1 MNDPIRRG
9 TLEMTSAMLICGTIG
24 WLVLLSGQPVLDV
37 VFWRC
42 VFGFAALLVACAV
55 LGFLRRGSLGR
66 EAFLLALLSGVFI
79 VGNWVLLFA
88 SYSRASI
95 AIGTAVYNVQ
105 PFMLVGLGAAFLGEK
120 VTARKLGWLGLS
132 FAGML
137 AIVSAHGDSDA
148 PRGDYLFGILLA
160 LAAALLYAFAALIVK
175 RLQGTPPHLIALIQ
189 VGTGVLMLAPLANLA
204 ELPRG
209 VAPWASLATLGI
221 VHTGLMYVLLYG
233 AIQKLPTA
241 LTGALSFIYPV
252 AAILVDWLVFEHR
265 LSLAQWLGVAAILLA
280 AAGMQMAHDRGLRGA
295 LQARFGLSFSLAFG
309 VGKEFYDS
317 RSAGSG
323 WSWKDLAWDLAGAAD
338 LAMAFYNPI
347 SRARPWQLGRALE
360 IVARHRSPQTL
371 VVLGR
376 DIGRPGE
383 RLLRTT
389 LGELRAEQVDMR
401 TLVIIGSSTT
411 RSFPRADGEAWVYT
425 PRWYPSE

>member
-42 VFGFAALLVACAV
+42 VFGFATLLVACAA

-105 PFMLVGLGAAFLGEK
+105 PFMLVGLRRGVSRREGHGAQAGLAGAFVRRHAGDRQRPRRQRRP
-120 VTARKLGWLGLS
+120 AR
-132 FAGML
+132 
-137 AIVSAHGDSDA
+137 
-148 PRGDYLFGILLA
+148 DYLFGILLA

-204 ELPRG
+204 ELPRD

-280 AAGMQMAHDRGLRGA
+280 AAGMQ
-295 LQARFGLSFSLAFG
+295 Q
-309 VGKEFYDS
+309 
-317 RSAGSG
+317 G
-323 WSWKDLAWDLAGAAD
+323 WSVRL
-338 LAMAFYNPI
+338 P
-347 SRARPWQLGRALE
+347 RPAVRRG
-360 IVARHRSPQTL
+360 
-371 VVLGR
+371 
-376 DIGRPGE
+376 
-383 RLLRTT
+383 
-389 LGELRAEQVDMR
+389 
-401 TLVIIGSSTT
+401 
-411 RSFPRADGEAWVYT
+411 
-425 PRWYPSE
+425 